1 MREVYKKYGD
11 ESGPNYILDLEGPDG
26 NVYYLWGLLED
37 IFNQYGWSGDPIE
50 ESKTGG
56 HYDMSVRHK
65 YPYEGYEAVLD
76 YCLHHLSP
84 SPAGIEF
91 RMYGTE
97 VGQVSDYHYALERAQ
112 GE

>member
-26 NVYYLWGLLED
+26 NVYYLWGLLDKFMDED
-37 IFNQYGWSGDPIE
+37 AVE
-50 ESKTGG
+50 ESKCGG
-56 HYDMSVRHK
+56 HYDESIRHE

-76 YCLHHLSP
+76 YCLYHLSGC
-84 SPAGIEF
+84 PAAIEF

-97 VGQVSDYHYALERAQ
+97 VGQISDYNYALEKNA
-112 GE
+112 